1 MITIQVAQSDE
12 EINRC
17 YVVMS
22 QLRPH
27 IAPEDFLPLVRLQ
40 QQEGYWLAFLADD
53 GEVKACAGYRYETM
67 LAHGKFLY
75 VDDLVTDDNS
85 RSKGY
90 GDAIFDWLVAQA
102 KAANCVSLQLDSG
115 VQRFEAH
122 RFYFRKRMHIASYH
136 FTVKL

>member
-1 MITIQVAQSDE
+1 MITIQLAQTDE

-17 YVVMS
+17 YPVMS

-27 IAPEDFLPLVRLQ
+27 IAVEEFLPMVRLQ
-40 QQEGYWLAFLADD
+40 QQEGYFLAFLAAE
-53 GEVKACAGYRYETM
+53 GAVKSCAGYRFETM

-75 VDDLVTDDNS
+75 IDDLVTDDNS

-90 GDAIFDWLVAQA
+90 GEAIFDWLETQA

-136 FTVKL
+136 FTIKL